1 MWTNDGR
8 EIKKRLLARC
18 VQSVYRGIKRYT
30 TLANSH
36 RFEFRQILTPS
47 QPASR
52 EFSLQIILFSKSF
65 HKFHFPVLMQK
76 SNPVKLYLE
85 KYDVLYALKLVK
97 VKSIFK
103 LLDTDVNDAKIAF

>member
-85 KYDVLYALKLVK
+85 KFDVLYALKLE